1 MVVFFVLQFV
11 TVREEAVT
19 AVLLVMGEAEEVPTC
34 SPSVSPW
41 LAAPPLPMI
50 ERRSARIWPVGR
62 GKRTEV
68 KWSRKKALLAT
79 RMHEFIDAGPP
90 LNHCIPWLPLPR
102 ASASSP
108 SGSHADGRPP
118 HWEPTLRLRPDSLC
132 WCSFIL
138 PVPSMW
144 RQGARCCREPAGE
157 GVVGEVVA
165 VGRGRRGAL
174 CRWGAGGGR

>member
-1 MVVFFVLQFV
+1 LDRVRQSWSALDGCILRSPVRHRQGGGSYGGVVGHG
-11 TVREEAVT
+11 RR
-19 AVLLVMGEAEEVPTC
+19 EEVPTC
-34 SPSVSPW
+34 SPSISPW

-50 ERRSARIWPVGR
+50 ERRGARIWPVGR

-90 LNHCIPWLPLPR
+90 PNHCIPWLPLPR

-118 HWEPTLRLRPDSLC
+118 HWEPALRLRPDSLC
-132 WCSFIL
+132 RCSFIL

-144 RQGARCCREPAGE
+144 RQGARCCRGAGRRRRCRR
-157 GVVGEVVA
+157 
-165 VGRGRRGAL
+165 GRGSGQ
-174 CRWGAGGGR
+174 G